1 MLSEKMMTIENV
13 FKVTQWSP
21 DEFERRHPGVDPSL
35 VSSCRSNFLAKGLES
50 SIKGIDGANNAG
62 FYDATLH

>member
-1 MLSEKMMTIENV
+1 MLSEKMMTIENF

-35 VSSCRSNFLAKGLES
+35 VSSCRSNFLAKD
-50 SIKGIDGANNAG
+50 IFAANILASTKNPLQ
-62 FYDATLH
+62 F